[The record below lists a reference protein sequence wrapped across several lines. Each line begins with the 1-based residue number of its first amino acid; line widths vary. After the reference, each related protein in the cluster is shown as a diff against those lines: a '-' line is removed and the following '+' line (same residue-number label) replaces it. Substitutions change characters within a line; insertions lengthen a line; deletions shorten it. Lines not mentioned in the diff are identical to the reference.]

1 LTVFIS
7 TTLIGLNM
15 QQKGSVTKD
24 IRTNEIE
31 ESVIHDF
38 LGTQIAFVENK
49 FWVLRDEEQGIIIKT
64 RNYVKLMERM
74 MMMCLMNLKGQKW
87 R

>member
-1 LTVFIS
+1 MTVFIS

>member
-1 LTVFIS
+1 
-7 TTLIGLNM
+7 M